1 MYCGMLLECPE
12 LQMLP
17 RIGVHFTFGAEG
29 GIIGGAAC
37 EKGGG
42 AREREV

>member
-1 MYCGMLLECPE
+1 MDTTNDWLGLW
-12 LQMLP
+12 
-17 RIGVHFTFGAEG
+17 VHFTFGAEG